1 LSHNSHTP
9 ITCSPS
15 SRSPRADSKSVA
27 IMLELHVWG
36 PAFGLPSLDAH
47 CLAAIAYLQQAVP
60 RGKWQLIASCN
71 PALSPTSR
79 HPARFSYLSNTD
91 ADELPALRNGLIWIG
106 GFRNIFHYLAQCSAG
121 EWVLDAGLP
130 EQGGADCIAYVPALH
145 TQLLFSRGGKQG

>member
-1 LSHNSHTP
+1 
-9 ITCSPS
+9 
-15 SRSPRADSKSVA
+15 
-27 IMLELHVWG
+27 MLELHVWG

-71 PALSPTSR
+71 PSLSPTSR
-79 HPARFSYLSNTD
+79 RPTRSPYSSNPD
-91 ADELPALRNGLIWIG
+91 ADELPALRNGDIWIG

-130 EQGGADCIAYVPALH
+130 EQEGADCIAYAPHLH
-145 TQLLFSRGGKQG
+145 RYSIIVFKRGTQS

>member
-1 LSHNSHTP
+1 MQHTLSLSYSDSDDTLP
-9 ITCSPS
+9 IELILQVGFQTA
-15 SRSPRADSKSVA
+15 AD
-27 IMLELHVWG
+27 MLELHVWG

-71 PALSPTSR
+71 PALSPTSMR
-79 HPARFSYLSNTD
+79 AAPLPLTQRLTQT
-91 ADELPALRNGLIWIG
+91 DELPALRNGDIWIG

-130 EQGGADCIAYVPALH
+130 EQEGADCIAYA
-145 TQLLFSRGGKQG
+145 